1 MKKLV
6 FVLVFISTTLFLSFP
21 VLSQTVSTQKTVYS
35 PGEKITVTFSG
46 FTGDAKDWVHIVPA
60 SYGDEQGLGNWQY
73 TSGATSGIMEFSG
86 MAYGEYEVRGFFKNE
101 TKPVRARY
109 RFRVGNVDQNLQA
122 KTEKPVYL
130 PSEKIKVIF
139 SGFPGNGRDWIDIVP
154 ASYGDGQGQ
163 GNWQYTNGAQN
174 GTLQFPGFP
183 EGNYEVRV
191 FFNNETSPVR
201 VRYPFVVS
209 ARSGG
214 IQADSFCR
222 APLSV
227 FYAGMVGL
235 GSAWGRTTT
244 EPTVMTPNGILDIQ
258 NNIGNARDALNMV
271 RKCINFDINKVNMLI
286 SRMPSLTNVQA
297 EAEIQ
302 QLIRELQ
309 VAIAQSTATCDHGFT
324 FSSLFVTGVHVG
336 AAQAHASGRMCMP
349 APMPM
354 AFQTVIRNHL
364 NTARDAFAAFLPCV
378 PGFSLSQFD
387 NVPLNSPVSTEAH
400 TNIVGLHTNILWNI
414 ALTKCCCYCK

>member
-1 MKKLV
+1 MKRFALM
-6 FVLVFISTTLFLSFP
+6 LLLASTGLFLSSP
-21 VLSQTVSTQKTVYS
+21 VLSQNVSTQKLVYA
-35 PGEKITVTFSG
+35 PGEKIIVTYSG
-46 FTGDAKDWVHIVPA
+46 FTGDAKDWIDIVPA
-60 SYGDEQGLGNWQY
+60 SYSDGQGQGNWKY
-73 TSGATSGIMEFSG
+73 TFGVTAGTMEFSG
-86 MAYGEYEVRGFFKNE
+86 FPSGEYEVRAFFRNE
-101 TKPVRARY
+101 TTPVRARY

-122 KTEKPVYL
+122 KTEKPTYL

-139 SGFPGNGRDWIDIVP
+139 SGFPGNGTDWIDIVP
-154 ASYGDGQGQ
+154 AAYGDGQGQ
-163 GNWQYTNGAQN
+163 GNWQYTNGAQK
-174 GTLQFPGFP
+174 GTMDFPGFP

-191 FFNNETSPVR
+191 FFKNETSPVR
-201 VRYPFVVS
+201 YRYPFVVS
-209 ARSGG
+209 SRIGAQSD
-214 IQADSFCR
+214 DSFCR
-222 APLSV
+222 TPLSV
-227 FYAGMVGL
+227 FYAGMGGL

-244 EPTVMTPNGILDIQ
+244 EPTTMTPKGILDIQ

-271 RKCINFDINKVNMLI
+271 RKCISFDINKVNTLI

-309 VAIAQSTATCDHGFT
+309 TAIAQSTATCDHGFT

-364 NTARDAFAAFLPCV
+364 NTARDAFTAFLPCV